1 MPDIITPP
9 EMQTEDTS
17 EQDERASA
25 AARLAHRLHLPT
37 TFVKFVIVGGVGF
50 LIFQFF
56 LFLLYDS
63 PAFWFLPSQDT
74 SVDLGLFAISDVRLL
89 IASIVAVEIAIIC
102 QFNFHERWTF
112 RWRPREGWIGQR
124 FIKYQVS
131 SIMSPI
137 IVVVTVNT
145 LTPALRSAA
154 GDDSVIFT
162 MAPYISSAVGVLL
175 GFTWNWLLGS
185 LIIWPH
191 RREADD
197 KRQTAS

>member
-1 MPDIITPP
+1 MYPQDD
-9 EMQTEDTS
+9 TEREEGTT
-17 EQDERASA
+17 A

-50 LIFQFF
+50 VIFQFF

-63 PAFWFLPSQDT
+63 PVFWFLPSQDT
-74 SVDLGLFAISDVRLL
+74 STDLGLFTHSDIRLL

-102 QFNFHERWTF
+102 QFNLHDRWTF
-112 RWRPREGWIGQR
+112 RWRPRAGWIGQR
-124 FIKYQVS
+124 FIKFQVS

-145 LTPALRSAA
+145 LTPALRNAA
-154 GDDSVIFT
+154 GDESFIGT
-162 MAPYISSAVGVLL
+162 MAPYISSALGVLL
-175 GFTWNWLLGS
+175 GFIWNWTLNS

-191 RREADD
+191 QRKADND
-197 KRQTAS
+197 RLPV